1 MFRLSTDCQT
11 AHSPPPT
18 ATPPT
23 RPPASFFLALCYHFH
38 FKMSL
43 SWQRLLLLER
53 SASFSQPHPQPH
65 LRLRLRLWPLNASPT
80 PCYSGPFCAGPK
92 RRDVTT
98 PLQPVRSP
106 CPPSLLRSCLFAVSS
121 CFKTFRGLWPLY
133 KCFCNGF
140 CKVNFFAFVVF
151 SFSLSLC
158 LTLCLTWPASD
169 CECVT
174 FVQGRSVEC
183 VEGGGV
189 ANILKCKPNSYYE
202 DSTKLD
208 TGRGQG
214 IGVRERGRGGGGP
227 SQVLAHTCAQFPS
240 PFSAI
245 SQCLH
250 E

>member
-1 MFRLSTDCQT
+1 
-11 AHSPPPT
+11 
-18 ATPPT
+18 
-23 RPPASFFLALCYHFH
+23 
-38 FKMSL
+38 MSL

-53 SASFSQPHPQPH
+53 SASFSQPQPQPH
-65 LRLRLRLWPLNASPT
+65 LRLRLWPLNASPT

-98 PLQPVRSP
+98 PLQPVHSP
-106 CPPSLLRSCLFAVSS
+106 CLPPLPRLFAVSS

-151 SFSLSLC
+151 SFSLSLS
-158 LTLCLTWPASD
+158 LPHSLLVWPASD

-183 VEGGGV
+183 GGEGV

-214 IGVRERGRGGGGP
+214 IGVRERKRGMEGGEGYLLK
-227 SQVLAHTCAQFPS
+227 SLRTHVRNFQVRFRPFPNVSTNKSNAQKS
-240 PFSAI
+240 NKTK
-245 SQCLH
+245 
-250 E
+250 

>member
-1 MFRLSTDCQT
+1 MFLQRILQSKLFRLC
-11 AHSPPPT
+11 
-18 ATPPT
+18 
-23 RPPASFFLALCYHFH
+23 SFFV
-38 FKMSL
+38 L
-43 SWQRLLLLER
+43 S
-53 SASFSQPHPQPH
+53 
-65 LRLRLRLWPLNASPT
+65 
-80 PCYSGPFCAGPK
+80 
-92 RRDVTT
+92 
-98 PLQPVRSP
+98 
-106 CPPSLLRSCLFAVSS
+106 
-121 CFKTFRGLWPLY
+121 
-133 KCFCNGF
+133 
-140 CKVNFFAFVVF
+140 
-151 SFSLSLC
+151 
-158 LTLCLTWPASD
+158 LCLTWPASD

-183 VEGGGV
+183 GGGGV

-214 IGVRERGRGGGGP
+214 IGVREREREGEEGGGVP